1 MNNKYL
7 TKTIKARLN
16 LTFKELL
23 KIVLVTAL
31 IIYRFEILLTV
42 PLLIFCGSLTW
53 ENSKS

>member
-42 PLLIFCGSLTW
+42 PLLIFCGSLT
-53 ENSKS
+53 